1 MLYSLKLVSIT
12 GTLKKLAEMLLT
24 KTVIQWF
31 EFCFQIYCF
40 FMYRIPFT
48 HKLWYMFPKFSWCL
62 SFMKIIET
70 QVGSEQR
77 ETQVAPIDS
86 VQLSSPACSIWHTLC
101 NLSSKQSISILIFSP
116 FCFHKGGNRLQQH
129 ISREIPVCGTFLEY
143 PSCPKLQ
150 LPEKKSFRTP
160 YLQE

>member
-1 MLYSLKLVSIT
+1 MKVYHRGKRKKEKLQGDMLYSLKLVSIT

-62 SFMKIIET
+62 SFMKMIET

-101 NLSSKQSISILIFSP
+101 NLSSKQSISILNFKATLVSQ
-116 FCFHKGGNRLQQH
+116 KEGGRLQQH
-129 ISREIPVCGTFLEY
+129 FLN
-143 PSCPKLQ
+143 L
-150 LPEKKSFRTP
+150 L
-160 YLQE
+160 